1 MSMGGVPVRKPK
13 TEEERVR
20 ALERMNASIHQLQA
34 KEGPYYEKWRMRYN
48 AWRES
53 QARKE

>member
-1 MSMGGVPVRKPK
+1 MGGVPVRKPK